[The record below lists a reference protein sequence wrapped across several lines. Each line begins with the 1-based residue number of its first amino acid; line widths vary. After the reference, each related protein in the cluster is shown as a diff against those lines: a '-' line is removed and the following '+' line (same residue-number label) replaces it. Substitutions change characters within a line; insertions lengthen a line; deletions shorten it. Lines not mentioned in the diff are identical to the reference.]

1 LTFQHNNDN
10 NVENGHF
17 NLSVG
22 ISEIND
28 SVWVLYFILY
38 VFSRDLKTLKELFF
52 MEKEKVNQRRANSH

>member
-1 LTFQHNNDN
+1 LICDNVSITSYSIPGLRFLGSVSNGDNEVLSCVRLTFQHNNDN

-28 SVWVLYFILY
+28 SV
-38 VFSRDLKTLKELFF
+38 
-52 MEKEKVNQRRANSH
+52 